1 MRSLTQDTFR
11 AALVSG
17 TVASILSSLVLAWRG
32 RCDARDA
39 AAPLN
44 GPSQWVYGTEAAYAT
59 GFSTRHTLV
68 GYAIHHLASIFWAMG
83 FEWARPR
90 EGRALLPALATA
102 ATACFVDYRL
112 TPRRLEPGFEKR
124 LSRRSLALV
133 YAAFGAGLALAA
145 MAGRS
150 RAPGRGSATP
160 ATAPRAASLRSR
172 STPHRA

>member
-17 TVASILSSLVLAWRG
+17 TAASILSSLVLAWRG
-32 RCDARDA
+32 RCEASDA
-39 AAPLN
+39 AGPLN
-44 GPSQWVYGTEAAYAT
+44 GPSQWIWGTHAPYAN
-59 GFSTRHTLV
+59 GFSVRHTVV

-90 EGRALLPALATA
+90 QRRTIIPAALATA

-145 MAGRS
+145 LAGRS
-150 RAPGRGSATP
+150 
-160 ATAPRAASLRSR
+160 
-172 STPHRA
+172 STRYGAEQYP